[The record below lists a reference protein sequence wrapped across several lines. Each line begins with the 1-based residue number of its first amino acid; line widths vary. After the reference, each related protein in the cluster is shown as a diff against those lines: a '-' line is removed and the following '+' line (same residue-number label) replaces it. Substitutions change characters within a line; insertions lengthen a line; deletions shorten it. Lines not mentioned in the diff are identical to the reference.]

1 MKKRRVLSH
10 LLAAMLLLS
19 AVSPDG
25 VHAFQRI
32 RLTTLAP
39 RGHSF
44 HRSLQRMGE
53 AWRDASGGSIELI
66 IYPGGILGDETAM
79 VQRMLINQAQA
90 ALLTAIGLE
99 EIDPAVTGLQYMPMV
114 FRTLEE
120 LDYVAERLQPELEER
135 LLAKGFVVLFWG
147 DTGWVHFFSRDP
159 VVHPE
164 DLEKMKL
171 WTTAG
176 HLRTEEIY
184 NEAGMNPV
192 PLETS
197 DILMGLQT
205 GLIDAVP
212 MPPFFALASQV
223 YRPAPYMLALNWTPL
238 VGALVI
244 KKDVWDRI
252 PDTVRGQLLAAARQA
267 GAEIHEAGRREGDEA
282 VETMMTRWNLQVHP
296 VEPGGELEAEW
307 RARAEATYP
316 SIRGGIVPAE
326 IFDEVQRLVQEYR
339 EASGRSH

>member
-66 IYPGGILGDETAM
+66 IYPGGILGDEAAM

-90 ALLTAIGLE
+90 ALLTAAGLE
-99 EIDPAVTGLQYMPMV
+99 EIEPAVTGLQYMPMI
-114 FRTLEE
+114 FRSLEE
-120 LDYVAERLQPELEER
+120 LDYVAERLQPGLEER

-238 VGALVI
+238 VGALVV

-252 PDTVRGQLLAAARQA
+252 PDTVRDRLLAAARRA
-267 GAEIHEAGRREGDEA
+267 GVEIHEAGRRESDEA
-282 VETMMTRWNLQVHP
+282 VETMKTRWNLQVHQ
-296 VEPGGELEAEW
+296 VEPGGELETEW
-307 RARAEATYP
+307 RTRAEAAYP

-326 IFDEVQRLVQEYR
+326 IFDEVQRLLQEYR

>member
-1 MKKRRVLSH
+1 MKQQRVMSH
-10 LLAAMLLLS
+10 VLAALLLLS

-53 AWRDASGGSIELI
+53 AWRDASGGSVELI
-66 IYPGGILGDETAM
+66 IYPGGIQGGETAM
-79 VQRMLINQAQA
+79 VQRMLINQAHA
-90 ALLTAIGLE
+90 ALLTAAGLE
-99 EIDPAVTGLQYMPMV
+99 EIEPAVTGLQYMPMM
-114 FRTLEE
+114 FRSLEE
-120 LDYVAERLQPELEER
+120 LDYVAERLQPALEER

-147 DTGWVHFFSRDP
+147 DTGWVRFFSKDP
-159 VVHPE
+159 VVHVE
-164 DLEKMKL
+164 DLEGMKL

-176 HLRTEEIY
+176 HLPTEAIY
-184 NEAGMNPV
+184 NESGMNPV

-197 DILMGLQT
+197 DILTGLQT

-223 YRPAPYMLALNWTPL
+223 YRPAPHMLELNWAPL
-238 VGALVI
+238 VGALVV
-244 KKDVWDRI
+244 KRDVWDGI
-252 PDTVRGQLLAAARQA
+252 PATVRDRMLAAARQA
-267 GAEIHEAGRREGDEA
+267 GAEIHEAGRRESDEA
-282 VETMMTRWNLQVHP
+282 VETMKTKWNLQVHP

-307 RARAEATYP
+307 RTRAEAAYP
-316 SIRGGIVPAE
+316 KIRGGIVPAE
-326 IFDEVQRLVQEYR
+326 IFDEVQRLLQEYR
-339 EASGRSH
+339 EASGRSR

>member
-1 MKKRRVLSH
+1 
-10 LLAAMLLLS
+10 
-19 AVSPDG
+19 
-25 VHAFQRI
+25 
-32 RLTTLAP
+32 
-39 RGHSF
+39 
-44 HRSLQRMGE
+44 
-53 AWRDASGGSIELI
+53 
-66 IYPGGILGDETAM
+66 M

-90 ALLTAIGLE
+90 ALLTAVGLE
-99 EIDPAVTGLQYMPMV
+99 EIEPAVTGLQYMPML

-120 LDYVAERLQPELEER
+120 LDYVAERLQPALEER

-192 PLETS
+192 PLGTS

-238 VGALVI
+238 VGALVV

-252 PDTVRGQLLAAARQA
+252 PDTVRDQLLAAARQA

-307 RARAEATYP
+307 RTRAEAAYP

>member
-99 EIDPAVTGLQYMPMV
+99 EIEPAVTGLQYMPMV

-252 PDTVRGQLLAAARQA
+252 PDTVRDQLLAAARQA